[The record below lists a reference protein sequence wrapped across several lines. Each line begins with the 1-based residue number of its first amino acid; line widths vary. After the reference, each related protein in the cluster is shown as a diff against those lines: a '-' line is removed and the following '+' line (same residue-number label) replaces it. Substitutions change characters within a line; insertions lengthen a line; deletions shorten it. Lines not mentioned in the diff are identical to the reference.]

1 MQAWRSAEG
10 TSMANNRQRIL
21 DFYDRAWHPLVAE
34 YYGHSDYMNYG
45 YWTGETETQA
55 EASESLVGKLLSM
68 IPDKKGR
75 ILDVACGRG
84 ASTRH
89 LLRYYQ
95 SSDIV
100 AINISQQQLKRA
112 SELAPGCTFILRDA
126 ARLEFPD
133 CFFDKSFV
141 WKRPFTSTLVTGS
154 TVRRSGCSSPE
165 AISSPRIY

>member
-1 MQAWRSAEG
+1 
-10 TSMANNRQRIL
+10 MANNRQRIL

-133 CFFDKSFV
+133 CFFDNH
-141 WKRPFTSTLVTGS
+141 LCGS
-154 TVRRSGCSSPE
+154 GLSLRHS
-165 AISSPRIY
+165 